1 MEHLGLV
8 AGITCAVLASTSL
21 IFAPPPL
28 ALFFLAPSLYVIAIS
43 ILCFSEA
50 YNLATNTKSTLPE
63 NLAGAMLAVR
73 DFSRSSTRV
82 HVTDEALEEILQ
94 NANER
99 TVAANG
105 AIPNSGAIK
114 DVFES

>member
-1 MEHLGLV
+1 MR
-8 AGITCAVLASTSL
+8 
-21 IFAPPPL
+21 
-28 ALFFLAPSLYVIAIS
+28 
-43 ILCFSEA
+43 
-50 YNLATNTKSTLPE
+50 
-63 NLAGAMLAVR
+63 AVR